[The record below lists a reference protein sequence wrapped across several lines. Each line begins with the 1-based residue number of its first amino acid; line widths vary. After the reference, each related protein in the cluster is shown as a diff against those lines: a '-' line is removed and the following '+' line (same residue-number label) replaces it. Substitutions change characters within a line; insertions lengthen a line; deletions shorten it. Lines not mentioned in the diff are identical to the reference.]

1 MQELYLNLDL
11 ILTKLSKLEPIEND
25 SYINVYTSLQSFTK
39 RQSIKDQTTFIG
51 LAHMV
56 YGWMPT
62 ILTFDSGREMAPE
75 LFDKIEEGC
84 LEADFLV
91 ELKQI
96 VNHSIVGTSK
106 VLHFLNGEDYAI
118 WDSRVYR
125 SITGKKAYEY
135 RVNSVEVYIEY
146 MNQMRKVAKELDRE
160 YVNQELVCKGYCTKD
175 TSVLRMMELILFY
188 SL

>member
-1 MQELYLNLDL
+1 MQELHLKLDL
-11 ILTKLSKLEPIEND
+11 ILTKLSKLESIEND
-25 SYINVYTSLQSFTK
+25 SYINVYRSLQSFTK

-75 LFDKIEEGC
+75 LFEKIEGGC
-84 LEADFLV
+84 LEADFLA

-125 SITGKKAYEY
+125 SITGKKAHEY

-146 MNQMRKVAKELDRE
+146 MNQMRKVAKELDID
-160 YVNQELVCKGYCTKD
+160 YVNQKLVCKGYCTKD
-175 TSVLRMMELILFY
+175 TSVLRMIELILFY